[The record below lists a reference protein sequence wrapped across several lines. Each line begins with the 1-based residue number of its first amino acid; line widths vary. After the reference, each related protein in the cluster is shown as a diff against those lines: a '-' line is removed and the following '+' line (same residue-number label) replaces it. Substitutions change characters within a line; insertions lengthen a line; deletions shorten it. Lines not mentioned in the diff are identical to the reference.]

1 MMHGTRAIFTGA
13 AGEGSVL
20 VALKNGCLGRR
31 GGLVMTRLQSRLM
44 SSHLR
49 SLLLPLL
56 LTSALAFAAVGP
68 RGTTIREGFIY
79 ISPDTSSAKL
89 SNISRGRDVVVLE
102 HSPGWVHV
110 VGTVESNP
118 EEESERNVTGWM
130 VDKGIILPDTP
141 EGDKI
146 IFGEATDSE
155 LQATERGGRHGAAQ
169 DALRL
174 YAALVE
180 YFPSSSLAAESAY
193 RAADIRWQ
201 LDLADQKTRP
211 SAKLRDPGMRVPLDE
226 SYMKKVIKK
235 YAGTKWADMAAYDII
250 DNKLCG
256 EWEAQAECPVKESE
270 IYVKYADEH
279 PKSPK
284 APEALYKAAWRQSAL
299 ITIYKTD
306 NQQKKADDAAARAV
320 ALGKRLVSQY
330 PDSTDWSNRAATLI
344 YMVQTGIPTFG
355 NTVE

>member
-1 MMHGTRAIFTGA
+1 MTTCRRSSLNA
-13 AGEGSVL
+13 VL
-20 VALKNGCLGRR
+20 VLAST
-31 GGLVMTRLQSRLM
+31 V
-44 SSHLR
+44 
-49 SLLLPLL
+49 
-56 LTSALAFAAVGP
+56 AFAAVGP

-79 ISPDTSSAKL
+79 ISPDTNSAKL
-89 SNISRGRDVVVLE
+89 SNISRGRDVVMLE
-102 HSPGWVHV
+102 RSPGWIHV
-110 VGTVESNP
+110 VGTVESDP
-118 EEESERNVTGWM
+118 EQETERNVTGWM
-130 VDKGIILPDTP
+130 VDKGIILPNTP
-141 EGDKI
+141 DGDRI

-155 LQATERGGRHGAAQ
+155 YQASERGGRRGAAG

-174 YAALVE
+174 YAAVVE

-211 SAKLRDPGMRVPLDE
+211 SAKLRDPNMRLPLDE

-235 YAGTKWADMAAYDII
+235 YPGTKWADMAAYNII

-256 EWEAQAECPVKESE
+256 EWEAQAECPVKETA
-270 IYVKYADEH
+270 IYVKYVDEH

-284 APEALYKAAWRQSAL
+284 APEALYKAAWRQAAL

-306 NQQKKADDAAARAV
+306 NQQKKADDAAASAI

-330 PDSTDWSNRAATLI
+330 PDSTDWSSRASTLI
-344 YMVQTGIPTFG
+344 YMVQTGIPALG